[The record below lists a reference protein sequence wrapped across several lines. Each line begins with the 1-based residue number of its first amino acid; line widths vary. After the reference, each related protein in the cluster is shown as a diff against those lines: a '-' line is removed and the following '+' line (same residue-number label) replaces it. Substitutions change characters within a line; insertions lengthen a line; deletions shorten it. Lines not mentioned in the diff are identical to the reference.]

1 MTAEPVT
8 SRAYYQGSHGEGAMH
23 EEAIEGRSPA
33 EEPEGREP
41 VLRVPEELTP
51 LPDVDPALPLFGAF
65 AEILGR
71 RRARYKVAFLKTL
84 QADGSGRWKI
94 RRLQEVAHWL
104 EPTSVTDLAGELR
117 AAGVLAYDPVSG
129 NYRLTSN
136 ARVVTA
142 VLDALTVPGVEPRRL
157 IRFLNKAMALAQA
170 AGAGEEAV
178 FGQFASA
185 VAVLRSDWEELK
197 ALIDDRSQTALLE
210 AAELVRAHVDDM
222 RELLEEHDAFFAS
235 RRGETLFLGAEQEAL
250 DLIAKLGSLSAEVI
264 AALTERAEDH
274 LRGGLVIDRS
284 DLREFVASAPVADVA
299 ALIDDLAAPS
309 PYVAWISAEA
319 AFAALEDAAAHERP
333 VPPPLPQPGSPQ
345 REPPS
350 ESHDP
355 AAELAGQLRALTA
368 PATTAEVVV
377 RDDWSTSVGRHSA
390 LVAAYA
396 RHGDLPSLE
405 HTDELDEPRR
415 DGVWRISRTA
425 IRPDGV
431 EPGHVGRQP

>member
-1 MTAEPVT
+1 MQDDTLQA
-8 SRAYYQGSHGEGAMH
+8 
-23 EEAIEGRSPA
+23 RSSA

-94 RRLQEVAHWL
+94 RRLQEVVHWL
-104 EPTSVTDLAGELR
+104 EPASVTDLAGELR
-117 AAGVLAYDPVSG
+117 AAGVLSYDPVSG
-129 NYRLTSN
+129 NYRLTSD

-222 RELLEEHDAFFAS
+222 RELLDEHEAFFAS
-235 RRGETLFLGAEQEAL
+235 RRDETLFLGAEQEAL
-250 DLIAKLGSLSAEVI
+250 DLIARLGALSADVI

-284 DLREFVASAPVADVA
+284 DLREFVASAPVSEVA
-299 ALIDDLAAPS
+299 ALADGLAAPS
-309 PYVAWISAEA
+309 PFVAWIDAEA
-319 AFAALEDAAAHERP
+319 AFAALEDASAHERP
-333 VPPPLPQPGSPQ
+333 VPPPLPEPGTPR
-345 REPPS
+345 REPPL
-350 ESHDP
+350 EPRD
-355 AAELAGQLRALTA
+355 AASELAGELRDLTA
-368 PATTAEVVV
+368 PTTTAEIVV
-377 RDDWSTSVGRHSA
+377 RDGWPTSVGRHSA

-396 RHGDLPSLE
+396 RHGDLPALE
-405 HTDELDEPRR
+405 HTDEVDEPHRN
-415 DGVWRISRTA
+415 GVWRISRTT
-425 IRPDGV
+425 IRP
-431 EPGHVGRQP
+431 PGAGA